1 MEKTTASTRVTNM
14 EMMFPVTVTTWVAA
28 LDTLVSTPFRNSRRY
43 WFRLDRSRS
52 TASQSR

>member
-1 MEKTTASTRVTNM
+1 M
-14 EMMFPVTVTTWVAA
+14 EMMFPVTITTWVAA